1 MITSIEIRNQR
12 FNKSF
17 RGYNQDEVKNCL
29 NQIAQDYEA
38 LYSENSRL
46 KDELQKVE
54 YELQKYRKLEETM
67 NNSLILA
74 QQTAEE
80 LKAGARK
87 EAQLILAESKK
98 RISEILLIYQD
109 VIKRINLYNMEL
121 KGQIMAELEMLEKNQ
136 TKVDDLAGFFY
147 SEDVKNIISGI
158 EKIKIEDHG

>member
-17 RGYNQDEVKNCL
+17 RGYSQDEVKNYL
-29 NQIAQDYEA
+29 NQIAQDYEI

-67 NNSLILA
+67 KNSLILA

-87 EAQLILAESKK
+87 EAQLILAESRK

-109 VIKRINLYNMEL
+109 VIKRINLYNIEL

-136 TKVDDLAGFFY
+136 NKVDDLAGFFY
-147 SEDVKNIISGI
+147 GEDVKNIISGI
-158 EKIKIEDHG
+158 EKIKIEDLG